1 LGIPILFFEFFFQI
15 SFNLLKKLKKFLI
28 SNFLLK
34 KFKKLWILI
43 RSIYSYVLRTN
54 LISDAGSTQNCT
66 KMLRKVT
73 FVIQIAY
80 FCIRPNTRRETK
92 TVKFLLFVATF
103 GQLPLQKATF
113 FGSTY
118 LEISSN
124 LWQALLTDR
133 QPLFKH
139 D

>member
-1 LGIPILFFEFFFQI
+1 MYCQQI
-15 SFNLLKKLKKFLI
+15 YLATLAQRKI
-28 SNFLLK
+28 
-34 KFKKLWILI
+34 
-43 RSIYSYVLRTN
+43 
-54 LISDAGSTQNCT
+54 AQ
-66 KMLRKVT
+66 KMLRNVT

-118 LEISSN
+118 SEISSN
-124 LWQALLTDR
+124 FWQALLTDR
-133 QPLFKH
+133 QLLFKH
-139 D
+139 GIKAQLQ